1 MAKRWIGGLFAVGV
15 LTALLLC
22 GLRMYLRPLDINYYE
37 NRKAEQPEP
46 LTAQSY
52 LSGSFQNA
60 MEKALAD
67 QIPYSSYGKKLY
79 NLAYSGFT
87 DTLLQRLVQT
97 MPERYIPYRTGLQIF
112 GGDTLTFYTRKLE
125 SEQPKLLRYAQTLN
139 SLAERLPQ
147 AQFYVYYIEK
157 DTDIFFDSGI
167 KVGAYEALAERLSVP
182 HDVFRID
189 SFAEFRRDFYRTDH
203 HWNYSGS
210 YRAYRQLLALLGSE
224 GEPLLPQGEAVCVGE
239 FSGSK
244 AAQAGTT
251 IFHEPFF
258 AYRFNFPDYRVL
270 RNGAQAQD
278 YGAQGD
284 YLNGKKAG
292 GVNYGMFYGTD
303 DGEVRI
309 CSGTEGRGKILLLG
323 ESFDNALLKLL
334 AAHYD
339 ELFAVD
345 LRNYAAQMGESFHL
359 AEYLT
364 RNGIDRV
371 LFIGNIDYFVSADF
385 LTEY

>member
-46 LTAQSY
+46 LTVQSY

-125 SEQPKLLRYAQTLN
+125 TEQPKLLRYAQTLN

-157 DTDIFFDSGI
+157 DTDIFFGGLD
-167 KVGAYEALAERLSVP
+167 
-182 HDVFRID
+182 
-189 SFAEFRRDFYRTDH
+189 RRTADR
-203 HWNYSGS
+203 
-210 YRAYRQLLALLGSE
+210 
-224 GEPLLPQGEAVCVGE
+224 P
-239 FSGSK
+239 
-244 AAQAGTT
+244 AARPA
-251 IFHEPFF
+251 
-258 AYRFNFPDYRVL
+258 R
-270 RNGAQAQD
+270 
-278 YGAQGD
+278 
-284 YLNGKKAG
+284 
-292 GVNYGMFYGTD
+292 
-303 DGEVRI
+303 
-309 CSGTEGRGKILLLG
+309 
-323 ESFDNALLKLL
+323 
-334 AAHYD
+334 
-339 ELFAVD
+339 
-345 LRNYAAQMGESFHL
+345 
-359 AEYLT
+359 
-364 RNGIDRV
+364 
-371 LFIGNIDYFVSADF
+371 
-385 LTEY
+385 